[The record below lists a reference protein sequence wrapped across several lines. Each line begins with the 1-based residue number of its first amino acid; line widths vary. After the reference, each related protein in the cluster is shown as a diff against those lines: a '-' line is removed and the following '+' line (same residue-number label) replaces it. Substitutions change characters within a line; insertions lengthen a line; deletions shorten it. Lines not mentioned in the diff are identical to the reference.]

1 MPIKLAPDQRSFL
14 LDVKR
19 HARTLMQ
26 YYAARS
32 LLALDSGEPPRVVAE
47 KFGLPLGRIESWS
60 RQYQR
65 IGADY
70 IVDLGHPGRLDRA
83 RRAIARRSREI
94 ARAEKA
100 EKEALAAQRRRIQE
114 ITPKMV
120 DLIKLAKTPS
130 AKGAD
135 LEADPANLFL
145 AD

>member
-32 LLALDSGEPPRVVAE
+32 LLALDSGEPPRIVAE
-47 KFGLPLGRIESWS
+47 KFGLPPGRIELWS

-70 IVDLGHPGRLDRA
+70 IVDLGHPGRLARA

-100 EKEALAAQRRRIQE
+100 ALAAQRRRIQE
-114 ITPKMV
+114 VTPKMV